1 MRRRATSLGF
11 AILIALAVAACAKSD
26 ANSVDIAKQV
36 NQVQAALG
44 QARSWHVSSSFA
56 LGPEVS
62 QIEEDV
68 GCPFNYHRVGK
79 FMDGRRGL
87 PDEILATQQG
97 YYYRQDDQWSVLHPP
112 PNDYCKD
119 GPSAGA
125 YPLARSLEV
134 LKTQSTLKRG
144 ELKPL
149 EGASCREFEFIGSAS
164 PHLSFGSMCI
174 DEQTNLPYEY
184 RHGADVHQYS
194 KWNEPVT
201 LEPPAGL

>member
-1 MRRRATSLGF
+1 MRIRATSLGF
-11 AILIALAVAACAKSD
+11 AMSVALAVASCTKSEV
-26 ANSVDIAKQV
+26 NTVDIEKQV

-62 QIEEDV
+62 HTEEDV
-68 GCPFNYHRVGK
+68 GCPFNYHHVGRVI
-79 FMDGRRGL
+79 DGARRL
-87 PDEILATQQG
+87 PDEILVTQQG
-97 YYYRQDDQWSVLHPP
+97 YYYREDDQWSVLHPP

-125 YPLARSLEV
+125 YPLARSLEA
-134 LKTQSTLKRG
+134 LKTQSTLKKG
-144 ELKPL
+144 ELKTMG
-149 EGASCREFEFIGSAS
+149 GASCREFEFVGAAS
-164 PHLSFGSMCI
+164 PHLNFGSMCI
-174 DEQTNLPYEY
+174 DEQTNLPHEY